1 MASPISKNDFDNW
14 RSDLVTKAFFLACE
28 QRVEDAKEILA
39 TSAGISPVEDNLL
52 RGFIRAYREMQE
64 FSVEDTDD

>member
-1 MASPISKNDFDNW
+1 MISKSDFDNW

-28 QRVEDAKEILA
+28 QRVEDAKEILS
-39 TSAGISPVEDNLL
+39 TSAGINPIEDNLL

-64 FSVEDTDD
+64 FRVEDTDD

>member
-1 MASPISKNDFDNW
+1 MASPISKRDFDNW

-28 QRVEDAKEILA
+28 QRVEDAKEILS
-39 TSAGISPVEDNLL
+39 TSAGINPIEDNLL

-64 FSVEDTDD
+64 FRVEDTDD